1 MSDTKI
7 PELKKISELL
17 YKLKWVCE
25 NQVKNT
31 MQGIKE
37 MRQEEL

>member
-1 MSDTKI
+1 MSK
-7 PELKKISELL
+7 LL
-17 YKLKWVCE
+17 YKLKWKCE

-31 MQGIKE
+31 MQVIKE